1 MRFLTMIKSDESM
14 PAGPPPPALFEAIGA
29 LGEQAARD
37 GILLD
42 QGGLLPSAAG
52 ALIRVADGR
61 VTVLD
66 GPFADAKELIGG
78 YAMFNVRSKEEAVEQ
93 ARRFMQVHADHWP
106 GFEGVCE
113 VRQVMDGT
121 DGAA

>member
-14 PAGPPPPALFEAIGA
+14 PAGAPPPALFEAIGR
-29 LGEQAARD
+29 LGEQAAKD
-37 GILLD
+37 GVLVD

-52 ALIRVADGR
+52 ALVRVAGGQ

-66 GPFADAKELIGG
+66 GPFADATELIGG
-78 YAMFNVRSKEEAVEQ
+78 YAMFEVRSKQEAIEQ
-93 ARRFMQVHADHWP
+93 ARRFMQVHADNWP

-121 DGAA
+121 SEG

>member
-14 PAGPPPPALFEAIGA
+14 PAGAPPPALFEAIGR
-29 LGEQAARD
+29 LGEQAAKD
-37 GILLD
+37 GVLVD

-52 ALIRVADGR
+52 ALVRVAGGQ

-66 GPFADAKELIGG
+66 GPFADATELIGG
-78 YAMFNVRSKEEAVEQ
+78 YAMFEVRSKQEAIEQ
-93 ARRFMQVHADHWP
+93 ARRFMQVHAEHWP

-121 DGAA
+121 SEG

>member
-14 PAGPPPPALFEAIGA
+14 PAGAPPPALFEAIGR
-29 LGEQAARD
+29 LGEQAAKD
-37 GILLD
+37 GVLVD

-52 ALIRVADGR
+52 ALVRVAGGQ

-66 GPFADAKELIGG
+66 GPFADATELIGG
-78 YAMFNVRSKEEAVEQ
+78 YAMFEVRSKEEAIEQ
-93 ARRFMQVHADHWP
+93 ARRFMQVHAEHWP

-121 DGAA
+121 SEG